1 MSNGKGGKTT
11 ALTPAQKIMVWAK
24 GRVGKQVG
32 RGECWD
38 LGEEAL
44 KQAGAMTSNDLN
56 PGVDQSTFEDLDYV
70 WGDEITNL
78 KDVQRG
84 DILQIRD
91 HLITTITVTEIAFT
105 DGSTVVERA
114 TRVAKRGHH
123 TAIARSTPDVDG
135 VVKTYEQHVNG
146 RNVVQKLHLHTRSM
160 PEAVTRSTGKRRHPK
175 TGKLET
181 VKVRTAVTVE
191 VSGKIWA
198 YRPKPK

>member
-114 TRVAKRGHH
+114 
-123 TAIARSTPDVDG
+123 
-135 VVKTYEQHVNG
+135 
-146 RNVVQKLHLHTRSM
+146 
-160 PEAVTRSTGKRRHPK
+160 
-175 TGKLET
+175 
-181 VKVRTAVTVE
+181 
-191 VSGKIWA
+191 
-198 YRPKPK
+198 